1 MSGDSFKHGSSPGLS
16 GYRRGCRCEECRT
29 GKRLYMRGYRARR
42 REAEAAA
49 AGAQPLVDRVEVSEP
64 DRPDLN
70 SAPALDLLA
79 PAGTIE
85 KAFDEDLEDPAGEVL
100 WKKSYIA
107 MARLNARMMDQ
118 VVRHERLDLIP
129 SLQLRQ
135 NEILNRLAYMKVNG
149 QLGGKPR
156 DPDAPDSKD
165 EDVAAEQARVL
176 AELENGGTQV

>member
-1 MSGDSFKHGSSPGLS
+1 MAGDSSKHGNSPGLS
-16 GYRRGCRCEECRT
+16 GYRRGCRCETCRA
-29 GKRLYMRGYRARR
+29 GKRDYMRGYRARR

-49 AGAQPLVDRVEVSEP
+49 AGAEPLVDRDQVSEP
-64 DRPDLN
+64 ERPDLS
-70 SAPALDLLA
+70 SAPALDLHA
-79 PAGTIE
+79 AAGTIE
-85 KAFDEDLEDPAGEVL
+85 RAFDEDLEDPAGEVL

-149 QLGGKPR
+149 QLGGKSK
-156 DPDAPDSKD
+156 DPDEPDTED
-165 EDVAAEQARVL
+165 DVAAEQARVL
-176 AELENGGTQV
+176 AELETGGPQV